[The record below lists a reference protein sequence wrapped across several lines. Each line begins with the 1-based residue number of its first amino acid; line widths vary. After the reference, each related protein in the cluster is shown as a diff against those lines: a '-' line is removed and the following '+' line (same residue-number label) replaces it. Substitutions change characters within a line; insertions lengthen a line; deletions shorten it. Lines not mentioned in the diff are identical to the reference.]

1 MKNIYAKEFVAMC
14 FAAIAL
20 LMPGN
25 SASLSHGIPALSGNK
40 GGSQQ
45 KALELIFANAVAK
58 VEQKSQEIGTFF
70 HHLKS
75 FQYFC
80 KSNLYE
86 TSVEITQ
93 MERKEMEYQYHIF
106 APYRVC
112 PLGAHVD
119 HQHGLVTGF
128 AIDKGVDLWF
138 DARED
143 GHVHL
148 ESRTFEGVVDFDID
162 APTQVREHHWG
173 DYARGAKYALK
184 KRFEL
189 KKGIN
194 GVIQGSLPV
203 GGLSSS
209 AAVLIAYVMA
219 FAKANGITLQA
230 FEVVQIASEAEREY
244 IGLNNGILDQACI
257 ALGRKD
263 GLLFL
268 DCDSNEYRIIKKNPE
283 MPDFELGI
291 FFSGL
296 TRSLVNSDYN
306 LRVYEC
312 KTAAWNMLAY
322 TEQPLRTF
330 DKTFLRDIP
339 KTTFEKTRIAMPARF
354 ARRAEHF
361 YSEYRRVRQGVTAW
375 ETGNLKLFG
384 KLSFDSCESSIHNYE
399 CGSPELIAI
408 YEIMRSLPGVW
419 GGRFSGAGFKGAC
432 IAMVDPNCKD
442 NIEKVLTE
450 KYLEQFPEYEKTFQV
465 FWVRPDDGARF
476 V

>member
-1 MKNIYAKEFVAMC
+1 M
-14 FAAIAL
+14 
-20 LMPGN
+20 
-25 SASLSHGIPALSGNK
+25 
-40 GGSQQ
+40 
-45 KALELIFANAVAK
+45 
-58 VEQKSQEIGTFF
+58 
-70 HHLKS
+70 
-75 FQYFC
+75 
-80 KSNLYE
+80 
-86 TSVEITQ
+86 
-93 MERKEMEYQYHIF
+93 
-106 APYRVC
+106 
-112 PLGAHVD
+112 D

-138 DARED
+138 NVRKDST
-143 GHVHL
+143 VKL
-148 ESRTFEGVVDFDID
+148 SSRTFEGDVEFEID
-162 APTQVREHHWG
+162 KPSQVKEHHWG
-173 DYARGAKYALK
+173 DYARGAKFALR

-189 KKGIN
+189 KYGIE

-219 FAKANGITLQA
+219 FAKANDMILQP
-230 FEVVQIASEAEREY
+230 FEVVKIASEAEREY
-244 IGLNNGILDQACI
+244 IGLNNGLLDQACI
-257 ALGRKD
+257 ALSKKNQ
-263 GLLFL
+263 LMFL
-268 DCDSNEYRIIKKNPE
+268 DCDSNEYRLIPFGGVKTNTDKTDETDEKANTDITDNADNNKSVQSEKSVVKLKTNSCSELP
-283 MPDFELGI
+283 FEIGI

-322 TEQPLRTF
+322 TDQPLKTF

-339 KTTFEKTRIAMPARF
+339 KATFEKTRIAMPARF

-408 YEIMRSLPGVW
+408 YEIMRQLPGVY

-432 IAMVDPNCKD
+432 IALVDPAYKEE
-442 NIEKVLTE
+442 IQKVLTE

-465 FWVRPDDGARF
+465 FWVKPDDGARF
-476 V
+476 VDPSNSPV

>member
-1 MKNIYAKEFVAMC
+1 
-14 FAAIAL
+14 
-20 LMPGN
+20 
-25 SASLSHGIPALSGNK
+25 
-40 GGSQQ
+40 
-45 KALELIFANAVAK
+45 
-58 VEQKSQEIGTFF
+58 
-70 HHLKS
+70 
-75 FQYFC
+75 
-80 KSNLYE
+80 
-86 TSVEITQ
+86 
-93 MERKEMEYQYHIF
+93 MEKHQYHIF
-106 APYRVC
+106 SPYRVC

-138 DARED
+138 NVCD
-143 GHVHL
+143 GQRSKVEGQNAVGGQRSKVEGQRSKVGGQRSKVEGISHVHL
-148 ESRTFEGVVDFDID
+148 ESRTFEGMVDFDID
-162 APTQVREHHWG
+162 APSQVREHHWG
-173 DYARGAKYALK
+173 DYARGAKYALR

-189 KKGIN
+189 KRGID

-219 FAKANGITLQA
+219 FAKANDITLQP
-230 FEVVQIASEAEREY
+230 FEVVKIASEAEREY
-244 IGLNNGILDQACI
+244 IGLNNGLLDQACI
-257 ALGRKD
+257 ALSKKD
-263 GLLFL
+263 QLLFL
-268 DCDSNEYRIIKKNPE
+268 DCDSNEYRLIPFGGQMSKVESQRSTIDLSSQTSDLP
-283 MPDFELGI
+283 FEIGI

-322 TEQPLRTF
+322 TDQPLKTF

-339 KTTFEKTRIAMPARF
+339 KATFDKTRIAMPARF

-375 ETGNLKLFG
+375 ETGNMKLFG

-408 YEIMRSLPGVW
+408 YEIMRQLPGVY

-432 IAMVDPNCKD
+432 IALVDPAYKEE
-442 NIEKVLTE
+442 IQKVLTE
-450 KYLEQFPEYEKTFQV
+450 KYLEQFPEYEKTFKV
-465 FWVRPDDGARF
+465 FWVKPDDGARF

>member
-1 MKNIYAKEFVAMC
+1 MDY
-14 FAAIAL
+14 
-20 LMPGN
+20 
-25 SASLSHGIPALSGNK
+25 
-40 GGSQQ
+40 
-45 KALELIFANAVAK
+45 
-58 VEQKSQEIGTFF
+58 
-70 HHLKS
+70 S
-75 FQYFC
+75 F
-80 KSNLYE
+80 
-86 TSVEITQ
+86 
-93 MERKEMEYQYHIF
+93 HIF
-106 APYRVC
+106 SPYRVC
-112 PLGAHVD
+112 PIGAHVD

-128 AIDKGVDLWF
+128 AIDKGIDLWF
-138 DARED
+138 NVRED
-143 GHVHL
+143 DRVHL
-148 ESRTFEGVVDFDID
+148 ESRSFDGVVDFEISK
-162 APTQVREHHWG
+162 PSQVREHHWG
-173 DYARGAKYALK
+173 DYARGAKYALR

-189 KKGIN
+189 KRGID
-194 GVIQGSLPV
+194 GVLQGSLPI

-219 FAKANGITLQA
+219 FAKANSITLQP

-244 IGLNNGILDQACI
+244 IGLNNGILDQSCI
-257 ALGRKD
+257 ALGKKD

-268 DCDSNEYRIIKKNPE
+268 DCDSNDYRIITRNPD
-283 MPDFELGI
+283 MPDFEIAI

-322 TEQPLRTF
+322 LDQPLKTF
-330 DKTFLRDIP
+330 DKTFLRDIHKATFD
-339 KTTFEKTRIAMPARF
+339 KTKIAMPARF

-408 YEIMRSLPGVW
+408 YEIMRTLPGVW

-432 IAMVDPNCKD
+432 IAIIDPAYKD
-442 NIEKVLTE
+442 EIERQMTE
-450 KYLEQFPEYEKTFQV
+450 RYLEQFPEYENTFKCYFV
-465 FWVRPDDGARF
+465 KPDDGARF

>member
-1 MKNIYAKEFVAMC
+1 MK
-14 FAAIAL
+14 
-20 LMPGN
+20 
-25 SASLSHGIPALSGNK
+25 
-40 GGSQQ
+40 
-45 KALELIFANAVAK
+45 
-58 VEQKSQEIGTFF
+58 
-70 HHLKS
+70 
-75 FQYFC
+75 
-80 KSNLYE
+80 
-86 TSVEITQ
+86 
-93 MERKEMEYQYHIF
+93 EYQYHIF
-106 APYRVC
+106 SPYRVC

-128 AIDKGVDLWF
+128 AINKGVDLWF
-138 DARED
+138 DVAED

-148 ESRTFEGVVDFDID
+148 ESKTFEGIVDFDID
-162 APTQVREHHWG
+162 APSQVREHHWG

-184 KRFEL
+184 KRFSL
-189 KKGIN
+189 SKGIT

-219 FAKANGITLQA
+219 FAKANDITLQP
-230 FEVVQIASEAEREY
+230 FEVVKIASEAEREY
-244 IGLNNGILDQACI
+244 IGLNNGLLDQACI
-257 ALGRKD
+257 ALSKKNQ
-263 GLLFL
+263 LLFL
-268 DCDSNEYRIIKKNPE
+268 DCDSNEYRLIPFGGQQQSTDNSQLP
-283 MPDFELGI
+283 FEIGI

-322 TEQPLRTF
+322 TEQPLKTF

-339 KTTFEKTRIAMPARF
+339 KATFEKTRIAMPARF

-408 YEIMRSLPGVW
+408 YEIMRSLPGVY

-432 IAMVDPNCKD
+432 IALVDPAHKSD
-442 NIEKVLTE
+442 IEHELT
-450 KYLEQFPEYEKTFQV
+450 KRYLAQFPEYENTFKV
-465 FWVRPDDGARF
+465 FWVTPDDGARF

>member
-1 MKNIYAKEFVAMC
+1 MDGYK
-14 FAAIAL
+14 
-20 LMPGN
+20 
-25 SASLSHGIPALSGNK
+25 
-40 GGSQQ
+40 
-45 KALELIFANAVAK
+45 
-58 VEQKSQEIGTFF
+58 
-70 HHLKS
+70 
-75 FQYFC
+75 
-80 KSNLYE
+80 
-86 TSVEITQ
+86 
-93 MERKEMEYQYHIF
+93 YHIF
-106 APYRVC
+106 SPYRVC

-128 AIDKGVDLWF
+128 AINKGVDLWF
-138 DARED
+138 NVRED
-143 GHVHL
+143 SKVSLSSLSFDGSVVFDL
-148 ESRTFEGVVDFDID
+148 VKRTEVKEG
-162 APTQVREHHWG
+162 HWG

-184 KRFEL
+184 KRFDL
-189 KKGIN
+189 TYGID
-194 GVIQGSLPV
+194 GIIKGSLPV

-219 FAKANGITLQA
+219 FAKANGIKLQP

-257 ALGRKD
+257 ALGKKN

-268 DCDSNEYRIIKKNPE
+268 DCDSNAYRVISRNPN
-283 MPDFELGI
+283 MPDFEIGI

-322 TEQPLRTF
+322 HNQPLKTF

-339 KTTFEKTRIAMPARF
+339 KETFDKTRDMMPLRF

-375 ETGNLKLFG
+375 ETGNLQLFG

-399 CGSPELIAI
+399 CGSAELISI
-408 YEIMRSLPGVW
+408 YNIIRPMAGVY
-419 GGRFSGAGFKGAC
+419 GGRFSGAGFKGAV
-432 IAMVDPNCKD
+432 IALVDPKYKEQVERELSERYLKD
-442 NIEKVLTE
+442 
-450 KYLEQFPEYEKTFQV
+450 YPEYSDTFKV
-465 FWVRPDDGARF
+465 YWVKPDDGARF
-476 V
+476 VD

>member
-1 MKNIYAKEFVAMC
+1 MKE
-14 FAAIAL
+14 
-20 LMPGN
+20 
-25 SASLSHGIPALSGNK
+25 
-40 GGSQQ
+40 
-45 KALELIFANAVAK
+45 
-58 VEQKSQEIGTFF
+58 
-70 HHLKS
+70 
-75 FQYFC
+75 
-80 KSNLYE
+80 YE
-86 TSVEITQ
+86 
-93 MERKEMEYQYHIF
+93 YHVYS
-106 APYRVC
+106 PYRVC

-138 DARED
+138 DVANTNDTNKGSESLVSLD
-143 GHVHL
+143 SETFAGHV
-148 ESRTFEGVVDFDID
+148 EFDVA
-162 APTQVREHHWG
+162 APTLVKQGNWG
-173 DYARGAKYALK
+173 DYARGAKFALQ
-184 KRFEL
+184 KRFQL
-189 KKGIN
+189 KTGII
-194 GVIQGSLPV
+194 GTIKGSLPV

-219 FAKANGITLQA
+219 FAKANNIILA
-230 FEVVQIASEAEREY
+230 PFEVMKIASEAEREY
-244 IGLNNGILDQACI
+244 IGLNNGLLDQACI

-268 DCDSNEYRIIKKNPE
+268 DCDSNDWRIIKRNKE
-283 MPDFELGI
+283 MDDFEIGI

-322 TEQPLRTF
+322 TDQPLKTF
-330 DKTFLRDIP
+330 DKTFRRDIP
-339 KTTFEKTRIAMPARF
+339 KATFEKTRIAMPARF

-408 YEIMRSLPGVW
+408 YDIMKELPGVY

-432 IAMVDPNCKD
+432 IALVDPACKAD
-442 NIEKVLTE
+442 IEKTLTE
-450 KYLEQFPEYEKTFQV
+450 RYLEQFPEYEKTFQV

-476 V
+476 VVD

>member
-1 MKNIYAKEFVAMC
+1 MDMQEMKC
-14 FAAIAL
+14 
-20 LMPGN
+20 
-25 SASLSHGIPALSGNK
+25 
-40 GGSQQ
+40 
-45 KALELIFANAVAK
+45 
-58 VEQKSQEIGTFF
+58 
-70 HHLKS
+70 
-75 FQYFC
+75 
-80 KSNLYE
+80 
-86 TSVEITQ
+86 
-93 MERKEMEYQYHIF
+93 QYHIF
-106 APYRVC
+106 SPYRVC

-138 DARED
+138 DIND
-143 GHVHL
+143 NSHVHL
-148 ESRTFEGVVDFDID
+148 ESKTFEGIVDFEID
-162 APTQVREHHWG
+162 APSQVRERHWG
-173 DYARGAKYALK
+173 DYARGAKYALR

-189 KKGIN
+189 QRGIT

-219 FAKANGITLQA
+219 FAKANDITLQP
-230 FEVVQIASEAEREY
+230 FEIVKIASEAEREY
-244 IGLNNGILDQACI
+244 IGLNNGLLDQACI
-257 ALGRKD
+257 ALGKKD
-263 GLLFL
+263 ELLFL
-268 DCDSNEYRIIKKNPE
+268 DCDTNEYRVIPFGGIKTNTDLSGKKPSVQSEQSVANNTNQNSCSALP
-283 MPDFELGI
+283 FEIGI

-322 TEQPLRTF
+322 TDQPLKTF

-339 KTTFEKTRIAMPARF
+339 KATFEKTRIAMPARF

-408 YEIMRSLPGVW
+408 YEIMRSLPGVY

-432 IAMVDPNCKD
+432 IALVDPAYKED
-442 NIEKVLTE
+442 IEKALTE
-450 KYLEQFPEYEKTFQV
+450 RYLAQFPEYERTFQV

>member
-1 MKNIYAKEFVAMC
+1 M
-14 FAAIAL
+14 
-20 LMPGN
+20 
-25 SASLSHGIPALSGNK
+25 
-40 GGSQQ
+40 
-45 KALELIFANAVAK
+45 
-58 VEQKSQEIGTFF
+58 
-70 HHLKS
+70 
-75 FQYFC
+75 
-80 KSNLYE
+80 
-86 TSVEITQ
+86 
-93 MERKEMEYQYHIF
+93 QYHIF
-106 APYRVC
+106 SPYRVC

-128 AIDKGVDLWF
+128 AINKGVDLWF
-138 DARED
+138 DVAED

-148 ESRTFEGVVDFDID
+148 ESKTFEGVVDFDID
-162 APTQVREHHWG
+162 APSQVRERHWG

-189 KKGIN
+189 KRGIT

-219 FAKANGITLQA
+219 FAKANNITLQS
-230 FEVVQIASEAEREY
+230 FEVVKIASEAEREY
-244 IGLNNGILDQACI
+244 IGLNNGLLDQACI
-257 ALGRKD
+257 ALGQKD
-263 GLLFL
+263 QLLFL
-268 DCDSNEYRIIKKNPE
+268 DCDSNEYRLIPFGSSVVEKETNTDLSDKTDHPSNPNN
-283 MPDFELGI
+283 PCSTIPFEIGI

-322 TEQPLRTF
+322 TEQPLKTF

-339 KTTFEKTRIAMPARF
+339 KATFDKTRIAMPARF

-408 YEIMRSLPGVW
+408 YEIMRSLPGVY

-432 IAMVDPNCKD
+432 IALVDPAHKAE
-442 NIEKVLTE
+442 IEKALTE
-450 KYLEQFPEYEKTFQV
+450 RYLAQFPEYEKTFKV

>member
-1 MKNIYAKEFVAMC
+1 
-14 FAAIAL
+14 
-20 LMPGN
+20 
-25 SASLSHGIPALSGNK
+25 
-40 GGSQQ
+40 
-45 KALELIFANAVAK
+45 
-58 VEQKSQEIGTFF
+58 
-70 HHLKS
+70 
-75 FQYFC
+75 
-80 KSNLYE
+80 
-86 TSVEITQ
+86 
-93 MERKEMEYQYHIF
+93 MENNNYQYHIYS
-106 APYRVC
+106 PYRVC

-128 AIDKGVDLWF
+128 AINKGVDLWF
-138 DARED
+138 NVRED
-143 GHVHL
+143 SLVKL
-148 ESRTFEGVVDFDID
+148 TSLSFEGEVVFDL
-162 APTQVREHHWG
+162 AKRSEVREKHWG

-184 KRFEL
+184 KRFDL
-189 KKGIN
+189 THGIE
-194 GVIQGSLPV
+194 GMIKGSLPV

-219 FAKANGITLQA
+219 FAKANGITLQP

-257 ALGRKD
+257 ALGKKD

-268 DCDSNEYRIIKKNPE
+268 DCDTNDYRIIRRNPK
-283 MPDFELGI
+283 MPEFVIGI

-322 TEQPLRTF
+322 HNQPLKTF

-339 KTTFEKTRIAMPARF
+339 KETFDNTRDMMPLRF

-375 ETGNLKLFG
+375 ETGNLQLFG

-399 CGSPELIAI
+399 CGSPELISI
-408 YEIMRSLPGVW
+408 YNIIRPMQGVY
-419 GGRFSGAGFKGAC
+419 GGRFSGAGFKGAV
-432 IAMVDPNCKD
+432 IAIVDPKYSES
-442 NIEKVLTE
+442 IEKELTE
-450 KYLEQFPEYEKTFQV
+450 QYLNEYPEYSETFKV
-465 FWVRPDDGARF
+465 YWVKPDNGARF
-476 V
+476 VSIK

>member
-1 MKNIYAKEFVAMC
+1 
-14 FAAIAL
+14 
-20 LMPGN
+20 
-25 SASLSHGIPALSGNK
+25 
-40 GGSQQ
+40 
-45 KALELIFANAVAK
+45 
-58 VEQKSQEIGTFF
+58 
-70 HHLKS
+70 
-75 FQYFC
+75 
-80 KSNLYE
+80 
-86 TSVEITQ
+86 
-93 MERKEMEYQYHIF
+93 MEEYQHHIF

-112 PLGAHVD
+112 PIGAHVD

-128 AIDKGVDLWF
+128 AINKGVDLWF
-138 DARED
+138 NVRED
-143 GHVHL
+143 SKVL
-148 ESRTFEGVVDFDID
+148 LTSRTFEGDVSFEID
-162 APTQVREHHWG
+162 KPSQVREHHWG
-173 DYARGAKYALK
+173 DYARGAKYALR

-189 KKGIN
+189 SKGIT

-219 FAKANGITLQA
+219 FAKANGITLKP

-244 IGLNNGILDQACI
+244 IGLNNGLLDQACI
-257 ALGRKD
+257 ALSKKNQ
-263 GLLFL
+263 LLFL
-268 DCDSNEYRIIKKNPE
+268 DCDSNDYRVIPFGGAGESVGGQRNSVKGQRSEAPSDLS
-283 MPDFELGI
+283 PQTLALRPQTLDLRPQTFDLPFEIGI

-322 TEQPLRTF
+322 TDQPLKTF

-339 KTTFEKTRIAMPARF
+339 KATFDKTKIAMPQRF

-408 YEIMRSLPGVW
+408 YEIMRSLPGVY

-432 IAMVDPNCKD
+432 IALVDPLYKET
-442 NIEKVLTE
+442 IEKELTAR
-450 KYLEQFPEYEKTFQV
+450 YLEQFPEYETTFQV
-465 FWVRPDDGARF
+465 FWVKPDDGARF